1 MTISAPENMGP
12 SEEDGHD
19 HLTLGSPGPLN
30 KHCQAPPALN
40 ATLSCTLRIP
50 LQLAPAPHMP
60 AVPGPGAASSQSSL
74 VLLPSL
80 LCILE
85 ATAPVYSPSSMLTSQ
100 GNLDMTS
107 SSRVCVPY
115 PRTFETASTNK
126 CGTSQ
131 PLRLGLRR
139 QYSVTSAKWQG
150 RECQGPVPLEIHGK
164 KQAKIVRINIV
175 RTLKRSSRF
184 SAIKQMLN
192 QGKVTLTR

>member
-1 MTISAPENMGP
+1 MTIPAPENMGP
-12 SEEDGHD
+12 PEEDGHD
-19 HLTLGSPGPLN
+19 HLTLGSLGPLN
-30 KHCQAPPALN
+30 KHCQAPQALN
-40 ATLSCTLRIP
+40 ATLSCI

-60 AVPGPGAASSQSSL
+60 AVPGPGASSSQSSL
-74 VLLPSL
+74 VLSSF

-85 ATAPVYSPSSMLTSQ
+85 ATAPVYIPSFMLISQ

-139 QYSVTSAKWQG
+139 QYSVISAKWQS
-150 RECQGPVPLEIHGK
+150 RECQGHSMYPSGDTWTKPSK
-164 KQAKIVRINIV
+164 NC
-175 RTLKRSSRF
+175 
-184 SAIKQMLN
+184 
-192 QGKVTLTR
+192 

>member
-1 MTISAPENMGP
+1 M
-12 SEEDGHD
+12 
-19 HLTLGSPGPLN
+19 N

-40 ATLSCTLRIP
+40 VTLSCILRIP
-50 LQLAPAPHMP
+50 LQLTPAPHMP
-60 AVPGPGAASSQSSL
+60 AVPGPGASSSQSSL
-74 VLLPSL
+74 VLLPSF

-85 ATAPVYSPSSMLTSQ
+85 ATAPVYIPSFMLISQ

-126 CGTSQ
+126 RGTSQ

-139 QYSVTSAKWQG
+139 QHSVISAKWQS

-164 KQAKIVRINIV
+164 NQAKTVRINIV

-184 SAIKQMLN
+184 SAIKQILS
-192 QGKVTLTR
+192 QGKVTMTR